1 MLNNLYILKDGLPIY
16 INKNQSDSS
25 KNSQNI
31 DDDQITMMSGF
42 FSAINSFAMTIG
54 NFGSMKELKMNNVKF
69 SFYKPDNI
77 KTDSL
82 LFVGS
87 SDTET
92 NTKTLESLLSKI
104 SSEFLRKYPYTIE
117 NRWDGRTEPF
127 NDFNSEIEKLIKEE
141 KVSDNSSTSEIHEL
155 QPEQQEN
162 LNHDNFQQN
171 RVTDYLI
178 SEQIRKENL
187 RTNTND
193 KNGEPIR
200 IHNSGMNSLY
210 NKDIFYNMIPIKRGE
225 YDNGIYEIF
234 SGEDSRHI
242 FKNIDG
248 KRTIEQL
255 SKVTGLSKER
265 VFQLCKTFIKMGL
278 ISLIK

>member
-16 INKNQSDSS
+16 INRNQSDSS
-25 KNSQNI
+25 SNSEKV

-69 SFYKPDNI
+69 SFYKPENI
-77 KTDSL
+77 KNDSL

-87 SDTET
+87 SDTEIS
-92 NTKTLESLLSKI
+92 TKTMESLLSKI

-127 NDFNSEIEKLIKEE
+127 NDFNNDVEKLIKEE
-141 KVSDNSSTSEIHEL
+141 KSTESIITDNEL
-155 QPEQQEN
+155 KSQNHVEYQNYNNIQEYRTN
-162 LNHDNFQQN
+162 N
-171 RVTDYLI
+171 YLI
-178 SEQIRKENL
+178 SEQIRKENI
-187 RTNTND
+187 RAYND
-193 KNGEPIR
+193 EGKRDQIQINY
-200 IHNSGMNSLY
+200 SGMTKFY
-210 NKDIFYNMIPIKRGE
+210 NKELFYNMIPIKRGE
-225 YDNGIYEIF
+225 HDNGIYEVF
-234 SGEDSRHI
+234 SGEDSRRI

-248 KRTIEQL
+248 KRNIEQIGEI
-255 SKVTGLSKER
+255 TGLTKER